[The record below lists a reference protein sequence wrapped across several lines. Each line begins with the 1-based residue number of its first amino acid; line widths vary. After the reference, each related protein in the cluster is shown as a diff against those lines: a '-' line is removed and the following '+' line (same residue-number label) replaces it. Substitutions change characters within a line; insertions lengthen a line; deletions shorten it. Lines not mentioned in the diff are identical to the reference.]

1 MTYDEVL
8 ATIANS
14 SKRDWV
20 KDKRAHHWTYKSN
33 LNIRLKDSTHEEFGG
48 DNDYKEP
55 WIDRLGRSPSKR
67 VCFSIYYGNSYIKD
81 VYMVAVDNYGAYIP
95 YPSSAQD
102 LVITRWQYQF
112 AKLVQPFDDEYTLD
126 SYLDRAGIHVAR

>member
-8 ATIANS
+8 ATIAGS
-14 SKRDWV
+14 SKQDWV
-20 KDKRAHHWTYKSN
+20 KDKRGHHWTYKSN

-55 WIDRLGRSPSKR
+55 WIDRLGRYPSKR
-67 VCFSIYYGNSYIKD
+67 VCFTIYYGNSYLKD
-81 VYMVAVDNYGAYIP
+81 VYMVAVDDYGAYIP
-95 YPSSAQD
+95 YPRSAQD

-112 AKLVQPFDDEYTLD
+112 AKLVQPFDDDYTLN